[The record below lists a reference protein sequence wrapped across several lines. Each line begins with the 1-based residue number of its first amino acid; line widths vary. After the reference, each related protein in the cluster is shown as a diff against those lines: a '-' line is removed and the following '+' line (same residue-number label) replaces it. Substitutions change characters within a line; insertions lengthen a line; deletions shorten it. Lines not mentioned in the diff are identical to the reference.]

1 MTNSNSPVLTGIIG
15 GSGLYGLDLDNV
27 REVTLSTP
35 FGDPSG
41 PVTIG
46 ELLGVPVAFL
56 ARHGKGHHI
65 SPAEVPS
72 KANIYAFKQLGVER
86 IISVSA
92 VGSLK
97 QEIAPLDMVVPDQLI
112 DRTRLRESTFFGNG
126 LVAHIPMA
134 EPFCPELSAILN
146 TAGTDAGAT
155 VHRGGA
161 LVVIEGP
168 SFSTRAESFLYR
180 SWGASIIG
188 MDGPCR
194 RRNWPVKQ
202 RSATRCWPAPPDYDV
217 WHDDYESV
225 TVEVVIGNLLKN
237 VETSRRTLERLAP
250 LLAGPRQCGCGDAL
264 RNAIITDRASIPQK
278 TIDRLGVI
286 VSKYIS

>member
-65 SPAEVPS
+65 SPTEVPS

-112 DRTRLRESTFFGNG
+112 DRTRLRENTFFGNG
-126 LVAHIPMA
+126 LIAHIPMA

-146 TAGTDAGAT
+146 TAATDAGAT

-168 SFSTRAESFLYR
+168 AFSTRAESFLYR

-188 MDGPCR
+188 MTALPEAKLAREAEICYA
-194 RRNWPVKQ
+194 VLA
-202 RSATRCWPAPPDYDV
+202 SATDYDV

-264 RNAIITDRASIPQK
+264 RNAIITDRASIPRE

>member
-46 ELLGVPVAFL
+46 ELLGAPVAFL

-65 SPAEVPS
+65 SPTEVPS
-72 KANIYAFKQLGVER
+72 KANLYAFKQLGVER
-86 IISVSA
+86 ITSVSA

-146 TAGTDAGAT
+146 TAATDAGAT

-168 SFSTRAESFLYR
+168 AFSTRAESFLYR
-180 SWGASIIG
+180 SWDASIIG
-188 MDGPCR
+188 MTTLPEAKLAREAEICYA
-194 RRNWPVKQ
+194 VLA
-202 RSATRCWPAPPDYDV
+202 SATDYDV

-264 RNAIITDRASIPQK
+264 RNAIITDRASIPQE

>member
-41 PVTIG
+41 PLTIG

-65 SPAEVPS
+65 SPTEVPS

-188 MDGPCR
+188 MTALPEAKLAREAEICYA
-194 RRNWPVKQ
+194 VLA
-202 RSATRCWPAPPDYDV
+202 SATDYDV

-264 RNAIITDRASIPQK
+264 RNAIITDRASIPQE

>member
-15 GSGLYGLDLDNV
+15 GSGLYGMHLDNV

-65 SPAEVPS
+65 SPTEVPS

-97 QEIAPLDMVVPDQLI
+97 QEISPLDMVVPDQLI

-188 MDGPCR
+188 MTALPEAKLAREAEICYA
-194 RRNWPVKQ
+194 VLA
-202 RSATRCWPAPPDYDV
+202 SATDYDV

-225 TVEVVIGNLLKN
+225 TVEVVIGKPT
-237 VETSRRTLERLAP
+237 EEMSRRR
-250 LLAGPRQCGCGDAL
+250 AGRWSGWRPCWQGPGSAAAAMPCGT
-264 RNAIITDRASIPQK
+264 R
-278 TIDRLGVI
+278 
-286 VSKYIS
+286 

>member
-41 PVTIG
+41 PLTIG

-65 SPAEVPS
+65 SPTEVPS

-188 MDGPCR
+188 MTALPEAKLAREAEICYA
-194 RRNWPVKQ
+194 VLA
-202 RSATRCWPAPPDYDV
+202 SATDYDV

-264 RNAIITDRASIPQK
+264 RNAIITDRASIPLE

>member
-1 MTNSNSPVLTGIIG
+1 MTT
-15 GSGLYGLDLDNV
+15 
-27 REVTLSTP
+27 
-35 FGDPSG
+35 
-41 PVTIG
+41 G

-65 SPAEVPS
+65 SPTEVPS

-134 EPFCPELSAILN
+134 EPFCPELSVILN
-146 TAGTDAGAT
+146 TAATNAGAT

-168 SFSTRAESFLYR
+168 AFSTRAESFLYR
-180 SWGASIIG
+180 SWDASIIG
-188 MDGPCR
+188 MTALPEAKLAREAEICYA
-194 RRNWPVKQ
+194 VLA
-202 RSATRCWPAPPDYDV
+202 SATDYDV

-264 RNAIITDRASIPQK
+264 RNAIITDRASIPQE

>member
-1 MTNSNSPVLTGIIG
+1 MTTNDSPALTGIIG

-27 REVTLSTP
+27 REVTVSTP

-46 ELLGVPVAFL
+46 ELLGAPVAFL

-65 SPAEVPS
+65 SPTEVPS

-112 DRTRLRESTFFGNG
+112 DRTRLRENTFFGNG

-134 EPFCPELSAILN
+134 EPFCPELSVILN
-146 TAGTDAGAT
+146 TAATDAGAT

-168 SFSTRAESFLYR
+168 AFSTRAESFLYR
-180 SWGASIIG
+180 SWDASIIG
-188 MDGPCR
+188 MTTLPEAKLAREAEICYA
-194 RRNWPVKQ
+194 VLA
-202 RSATRCWPAPPDYDV
+202 SATDYDV

-237 VETSRRTLERLAP
+237 VETSRGTLERLAP

-264 RNAIITDRASIPQK
+264 RNAIITDRASIPQE

>member
-1 MTNSNSPVLTGIIG
+1 MTTNDSPALTGIIG

-27 REVTLSTP
+27 REVTVSTP
-35 FGDPSG
+35 FGDSSG

-65 SPAEVPS
+65 SPTEVPS

-97 QEIAPLDMVVPDQLI
+97 QAIAPLDMVVPDQLI
-112 DRTRLRESTFFGNG
+112 DRTRLRENTFFGNG

-134 EPFCPELSAILN
+134 EPFCPELSVILN
-146 TAGTDAGAT
+146 TAATNAGAT

-168 SFSTRAESFLYR
+168 AFSTRAESFLYR
-180 SWGASIIG
+180 SWDASIIG
-188 MDGPCR
+188 MTTLPEAKLAREAEICYA
-194 RRNWPVKQ
+194 VLA
-202 RSATRCWPAPPDYDV
+202 SATDYDV

-264 RNAIITDRASIPQK
+264 RNAIITDRASIPQE

>member
-1 MTNSNSPVLTGIIG
+1 MTTNDSPALTGIIG

-27 REVTLSTP
+27 REVTVSTP

-65 SPAEVPS
+65 SPTEVPS

-188 MDGPCR
+188 MTALPEAKLAREAEICYA
-194 RRNWPVKQ
+194 VLA
-202 RSATRCWPAPPDYDV
+202 SATDYDV

-264 RNAIITDRASIPQK
+264 RNAIITDRASIPQE

>member
-65 SPAEVPS
+65 SPTEVPS

-112 DRTRLRESTFFGNG
+112 DRTRLRENTFFGNG

-146 TAGTDAGAT
+146 TAATDAGAT

-168 SFSTRAESFLYR
+168 AFSTRAESFLYR

-188 MDGPCR
+188 MTALPEAKLAREAEICYA
-194 RRNWPVKQ
+194 VLA
-202 RSATRCWPAPPDYDV
+202 SATDYDV

-250 LLAGPRQCGCGDAL
+250 LLAGPRQCGCGYAL
-264 RNAIITDRASIPQK
+264 RNAIITDRASIPRE

>member
-65 SPAEVPS
+65 SPTEVPS

-188 MDGPCR
+188 MTALPEAKLAREAEICYA
-194 RRNWPVKQ
+194 VLA
-202 RSATRCWPAPPDYDV
+202 SATDYDV

-264 RNAIITDRASIPQK
+264 RNAIITDRASIPQE

>member
-1 MTNSNSPVLTGIIG
+1 MTTNDSPALTGIIG

-27 REVTLSTP
+27 REVTVSTP

-46 ELLGVPVAFL
+46 ELLGAPVAFL

-65 SPAEVPS
+65 SPTEVPS

-112 DRTRLRESTFFGNG
+112 DRTRLRENTFFGNG

-134 EPFCPELSAILN
+134 EPFCPELSVILN
-146 TAGTDAGAT
+146 TAATDAGAT

-168 SFSTRAESFLYR
+168 AFSTRAESFLYR
-180 SWGASIIG
+180 SWDASIIG
-188 MDGPCR
+188 MTTLPEAKLAREAEICYA
-194 RRNWPVKQ
+194 VLA
-202 RSATRCWPAPPDYDV
+202 SATDYDV

-237 VETSRRTLERLAP
+237 VETSRGTLERLAP

-264 RNAIITDRASIPQK
+264 RNAIVTDRASIPQE

>member
-27 REVTLSTP
+27 REVTVSTP

-41 PVTIG
+41 PVTTG

-65 SPAEVPS
+65 SPTEVPS

-97 QEIAPLDMVVPDQLI
+97 QEISPLDMVVPDQLI

-134 EPFCPELSAILN
+134 EPFCPELSVILN
-146 TAGTDAGAT
+146 TAATNAGAT

-168 SFSTRAESFLYR
+168 AFSTRAESFLYR
-180 SWGASIIG
+180 SWDASIIG
-188 MDGPCR
+188 MTALPEAKLAREAEICYA
-194 RRNWPVKQ
+194 VLA
-202 RSATRCWPAPPDYDV
+202 SATDYDV

-264 RNAIITDRASIPQK
+264 RNAIITDRASIPQE

>member
-1 MTNSNSPVLTGIIG
+1 MTTNDSPTLTGIIG

-27 REVTLSTP
+27 REVTVSTP

-46 ELLGVPVAFL
+46 EMLGVPVAFL

-65 SPAEVPS
+65 SPTEVPS

-168 SFSTRAESFLYR
+168 SFSTKAESFLYR

-188 MDGPCR
+188 MTALPEAKLAREAEICYA
-194 RRNWPVKQ
+194 VLA
-202 RSATRCWPAPPDYDV
+202 SATDYDV

-264 RNAIITDRASIPQK
+264 RNAIITDRASIPRE

>member
-41 PVTIG
+41 PLTIG

-65 SPAEVPS
+65 SPTEVPS

-188 MDGPCR
+188 MTALPEAKLAREAEICYA
-194 RRNWPVKQ
+194 VLA
-202 RSATRCWPAPPDYDV
+202 SATDYDV

-264 RNAIITDRASIPQK
+264 RNAIITDRASIPRE

>member
-1 MTNSNSPVLTGIIG
+1 MTTNDSPVLTGIIG

-27 REVTLSTP
+27 REVTVSTP

-41 PVTIG
+41 PVTTG

-65 SPAEVPS
+65 SPTEVPS

-134 EPFCPELSAILN
+134 EPFCPELSVILN
-146 TAGTDAGAT
+146 TAATNAGAT

-168 SFSTRAESFLYR
+168 AFSTRAESFLYR
-180 SWGASIIG
+180 SWDASIIG
-188 MDGPCR
+188 MTALPEAKLAREAEICYA
-194 RRNWPVKQ
+194 VLA
-202 RSATRCWPAPPDYDV
+202 SATDYDV

-250 LLAGPRQCGCGDAL
+250 LLAGPRQCGCSDAL
-264 RNAIITDRASIPQK
+264 RNAIITDRASIPQE

-286 VSKYIS
+286 VSKYVS

>member
-27 REVTLSTP
+27 REVTVSTP

-65 SPAEVPS
+65 SPTEVPS

-188 MDGPCR
+188 MTALPEAKLAREAEICYA
-194 RRNWPVKQ
+194 VLA
-202 RSATRCWPAPPDYDV
+202 SATDYDV

-264 RNAIITDRASIPQK
+264 RNAIITDRASIPRE

>member
-1 MTNSNSPVLTGIIG
+1 MTTNDSPALTGIIG

-27 REVTLSTP
+27 REVTVSTP

-65 SPAEVPS
+65 SPTEVPS

-97 QEIAPLDMVVPDQLI
+97 QAIAPLDMVVPDQLI
-112 DRTRLRESTFFGNG
+112 DRTRLRENTFFGNG

-134 EPFCPELSAILN
+134 EPFCPELSVILN
-146 TAGTDAGAT
+146 TAATDAGAT

-168 SFSTRAESFLYR
+168 AFSTRAESFLYR
-180 SWGASIIG
+180 SWDASIIG
-188 MDGPCR
+188 MTTLPEAKLAREAEICYA
-194 RRNWPVKQ
+194 VLA
-202 RSATRCWPAPPDYDV
+202 SATDYDV

-250 LLAGPRQCGCGDAL
+250 LLAGRRQCGCGDAL
-264 RNAIITDRASIPQK
+264 RNAIITDRASIPQE

>member
-1 MTNSNSPVLTGIIG
+1 MTTNDSPALTGIIG

-27 REVTLSTP
+27 REVTVSTP

-65 SPAEVPS
+65 SPTEVPS

-112 DRTRLRESTFFGNG
+112 DRTRLRENTFFGNG

-134 EPFCPELSAILN
+134 EPFCPELSVILN
-146 TAGTDAGAT
+146 TAATDAGAT

-168 SFSTRAESFLYR
+168 AFSTRAESFLYR
-180 SWGASIIG
+180 SWDASIIG
-188 MDGPCR
+188 MTTLPEAKLAREAEICYA
-194 RRNWPVKQ
+194 VLA
-202 RSATRCWPAPPDYDV
+202 SATDYDV

-237 VETSRRTLERLAP
+237 VETSRGTLERLAP

-264 RNAIITDRASIPQK
+264 RNAIITDRASIPQE

>member
-15 GSGLYGLDLDNV
+15 GSGLYGMDLDNV

-65 SPAEVPS
+65 SPTEVPS

-112 DRTRLRESTFFGNG
+112 DRTRLRENTFFGNG

-146 TAGTDAGAT
+146 TAATDAGAT

-168 SFSTRAESFLYR
+168 AFSTRAESLLYR
-180 SWGASIIG
+180 SWDASIIG
-188 MDGPCR
+188 MTALPEAKLAREAEICYA
-194 RRNWPVKQ
+194 VLA
-202 RSATRCWPAPPDYDV
+202 SATDYDV

-264 RNAIITDRASIPQK
+264 RNAIITDRASIPQE

>member
-41 PVTIG
+41 PVTTG

-65 SPAEVPS
+65 SPTEVPS

-112 DRTRLRESTFFGNG
+112 DRTRLRENTFFGNG

-146 TAGTDAGAT
+146 TAATDAGAT

-168 SFSTRAESFLYR
+168 AFSTRAESFLYR
-180 SWGASIIG
+180 SWDASIIG
-188 MDGPCR
+188 MTALPEAKLAREAEICYA
-194 RRNWPVKQ
+194 VLA
-202 RSATRCWPAPPDYDV
+202 SATDYDV

-264 RNAIITDRASIPQK
+264 RNAIITDRASIPQE

>member
-27 REVTLSTP
+27 REVTVSTP

-65 SPAEVPS
+65 SPTEVPS

-146 TAGTDAGAT
+146 TAATDAGAT

-168 SFSTRAESFLYR
+168 AFSTRAESFLYR
-180 SWGASIIG
+180 SWDASIIG
-188 MDGPCR
+188 MTALPEAKLAREAEICYA
-194 RRNWPVKQ
+194 VLA
-202 RSATRCWPAPPDYDV
+202 SATDYDV

-264 RNAIITDRASIPQK
+264 RNAIITDRASIPQE

>member
-65 SPAEVPS
+65 SPTEVPS

-146 TAGTDAGAT
+146 TAATDAGAT

-168 SFSTRAESFLYR
+168 AFSTRAESFLYR
-180 SWGASIIG
+180 SWDASIIG
-188 MDGPCR
+188 MTALPEAKLAREAEICYA
-194 RRNWPVKQ
+194 VLA
-202 RSATRCWPAPPDYDV
+202 SATDYDV

-264 RNAIITDRASIPQK
+264 RNAIITDRASIPREA
-278 TIDRLGVI
+278 IDRLGVI

>member
-1 MTNSNSPVLTGIIG
+1 MTTNDSPALTGIIG

-41 PVTIG
+41 PVTTG

-65 SPAEVPS
+65 SPTEVPS

-112 DRTRLRESTFFGNG
+112 DRTRLRENTFFGNG

-146 TAGTDAGAT
+146 TAGADAGAT

-168 SFSTRAESFLYR
+168 AFSTRAESSLYR
-180 SWGASIIG
+180 SWDASIIG
-188 MDGPCR
+188 MTALPEAKLAREAEICYA
-194 RRNWPVKQ
+194 VLA
-202 RSATRCWPAPPDYDV
+202 SATDYDV

-264 RNAIITDRASIPQK
+264 RNAIITDRASIPQE

>member
-41 PVTIG
+41 PVTTG

-65 SPAEVPS
+65 SPTEVPS

-97 QEIAPLDMVVPDQLI
+97 QAIAPLDMVVPDQLI
-112 DRTRLRESTFFGNG
+112 DRTRLRENTFFGNG

-134 EPFCPELSAILN
+134 EPFCPELSVILN
-146 TAGTDAGAT
+146 TAATDAGAT

-168 SFSTRAESFLYR
+168 AFSTRAESFLYR
-180 SWGASIIG
+180 SWDASIIG
-188 MDGPCR
+188 MTTLPEAKLAREAEICYA
-194 RRNWPVKQ
+194 VLA
-202 RSATRCWPAPPDYDV
+202 SATDYDV

-264 RNAIITDRASIPQK
+264 RNAIITDRASIPRE

>member
-65 SPAEVPS
+65 SPTEVPS

-188 MDGPCR
+188 MTALPEAKLAREAEICYA
-194 RRNWPVKQ
+194 VLA
-202 RSATRCWPAPPDYDV
+202 SATDYDV

-237 VETSRRTLERLAP
+237 VETSRRTLERLAS

-264 RNAIITDRASIPQK
+264 RNAIITDRASIPQE

>member
-65 SPAEVPS
+65 SPTEVPS

-112 DRTRLRESTFFGNG
+112 DRTRLRENTFFGNG

-146 TAGTDAGAT
+146 TAATDAGAT

-168 SFSTRAESFLYR
+168 AFSTRAESFLYR
-180 SWGASIIG
+180 SWDASIIG
-188 MDGPCR
+188 MTALPEAKLAREAEICYA
-194 RRNWPVKQ
+194 VLA
-202 RSATRCWPAPPDYDV
+202 SATDYDV

-237 VETSRRTLERLAP
+237 VKTSRRTLERLAP

-264 RNAIITDRASIPQK
+264 RNAIITDRASIPRE

>member
-1 MTNSNSPVLTGIIG
+1 MTTNDNPALTGIIG

-27 REVTLSTP
+27 REVTVSTP

-46 ELLGVPVAFL
+46 ELLGAPVAFL

-65 SPAEVPS
+65 SPTEVPS

-112 DRTRLRESTFFGNG
+112 DRTRLRENTFFGNG

-134 EPFCPELSAILN
+134 EPFCPELSVILN
-146 TAGTDAGAT
+146 TAATNAGAT

-168 SFSTRAESFLYR
+168 AFSTRAESFLYR
-180 SWGASIIG
+180 SWDASIIG
-188 MDGPCR
+188 MTTLPEAKLAREAEICYA
-194 RRNWPVKQ
+194 VLA
-202 RSATRCWPAPPDYDV
+202 SATDYDV

-237 VETSRRTLERLAP
+237 VETSRGTLERLAP

-264 RNAIITDRASIPQK
+264 RNAIVTDRASIPQE

>member
-1 MTNSNSPVLTGIIG
+1 MTTNDSPVLTGIIG

-27 REVTLSTP
+27 REVTVSTP

-41 PVTIG
+41 PVTTG

-65 SPAEVPS
+65 SPTEVPS

-97 QEIAPLDMVVPDQLI
+97 QAIAPLDMVVPDQLI

-146 TAGTDAGAT
+146 TAATDAGAT

-168 SFSTRAESFLYR
+168 AFSTRAESFLYR
-180 SWGASIIG
+180 SWDASIIG
-188 MDGPCR
+188 MTALPEAKLAREAEICYA
-194 RRNWPVKQ
+194 VLA
-202 RSATRCWPAPPDYDV
+202 SATDYDV

-264 RNAIITDRASIPQK
+264 RNAIITDRASIPQE
-278 TIDRLGVI
+278 TIARLGVI

>member
-41 PVTIG
+41 PVTTG

-65 SPAEVPS
+65 SPTEVPS

-188 MDGPCR
+188 MTALPEAKLAREAEICYA
-194 RRNWPVKQ
+194 VLA
-202 RSATRCWPAPPDYDV
+202 SATDYDV

-264 RNAIITDRASIPQK
+264 RNAIITDRASIPRE

>member
-41 PVTIG
+41 PVTTG

-65 SPAEVPS
+65 SPTEVPS

-112 DRTRLRESTFFGNG
+112 DRTRLRENTFFGNG

-146 TAGTDAGAT
+146 TAATDAGAT

-168 SFSTRAESFLYR
+168 AFSTRAESFLYR

-188 MDGPCR
+188 MTALPEAKLAREAEICYA
-194 RRNWPVKQ
+194 VLA
-202 RSATRCWPAPPDYDV
+202 SATDYDV

-250 LLAGPRQCGCGDAL
+250 LLAGPRQCGCGYAL
-264 RNAIITDRASIPQK
+264 RNAIITDRASIPRE

>member
-1 MTNSNSPVLTGIIG
+1 MTTNDSPVLTGIIG

-27 REVTLSTP
+27 REVTVSTP

-41 PVTIG
+41 PVTTG

-65 SPAEVPS
+65 SPTEVPS

-97 QEIAPLDMVVPDQLI
+97 QAIAPLDMVVPDQLI

-134 EPFCPELSAILN
+134 EPFCPELSVILN
-146 TAGTDAGAT
+146 TAATDAGAT

-168 SFSTRAESFLYR
+168 AFSTRAESFLYR
-180 SWGASIIG
+180 SWDASIIG
-188 MDGPCR
+188 MTTLPEAKLAREAEICYA
-194 RRNWPVKQ
+194 VLA
-202 RSATRCWPAPPDYDV
+202 SATDYDV

-264 RNAIITDRASIPQK
+264 RNAIITDRASIPQE
-278 TIDRLGVI
+278 TIARLGVI

>member
-1 MTNSNSPVLTGIIG
+1 MTTNDSPVLTGIIG

-27 REVTLSTP
+27 REVTVSTP

-41 PVTIG
+41 PVTTG

-65 SPAEVPS
+65 SPTEVPS

-97 QEIAPLDMVVPDQLI
+97 QAIAPLDMVVPDQLI

-134 EPFCPELSAILN
+134 EPFCPELSVILN
-146 TAGTDAGAT
+146 TAATDAGAT

-168 SFSTRAESFLYR
+168 AFSTRAESFLYR
-180 SWGASIIG
+180 SWDASIIG
-188 MDGPCR
+188 MTALPEAKLAREAEICYA
-194 RRNWPVKQ
+194 VLA
-202 RSATRCWPAPPDYDV
+202 SATDYDV

-264 RNAIITDRASIPQK
+264 RNAIITDRASIPQE
-278 TIDRLGVI
+278 TIARLGVI